1 VSSKVSVLNHQ
12 DRVPANRRRIGAAAR
27 KILKVLGY
35 EGYELT
41 VVLVDDPEITRLNR
55 QYFRR
60 NRPTNVISFPMMDGT
75 AVSGRA
81 KLLGDIVISAETAER
96 DAAEVGKKTGDELLF
111 LLIHGILHLVGY
123 DHEKTR
129 KERMEME
136 AKEQEL
142 FALLKGSFIRG

>member
-1 VSSKVSVLNHQ
+1 MSSKVSVLNHQ

-111 LLIHGILHLVGY
+111 LLTHGILHLVGY

-142 FALLKGSFIRG
+142 FALLKGSFIR

>member
-1 VSSKVSVLNHQ
+1 M
-12 DRVPANRRRIGAAAR
+12 PANRRRIGAAAR
-27 KILKVLGY
+27 KILKAFGY

-96 DAAEVGKKTGDELLF
+96 DAAEVRKKTGDELLF

-142 FALLKGSFIRG
+142 FALLKGSFIR

>member
-1 VSSKVSVLNHQ
+1 MSSKVSVLNHQ

-96 DAAEVGKKTGDELLF
+96 DAAEVRKKTGDELLF

-142 FALLKGSFIRG
+142 FALLKGSFIR

>member
-1 VSSKVSVLNHQ
+1 MSSKVSVLNHQ

-60 NRPTNVISFPMMDGT
+60 NRPTNVISFPLMDDSP
-75 AVSGRA
+75 VSLRSRI
-81 KLLGDIVISAETAER
+81 LGDVVISAETAQR
-96 DAAEVGKKTGDELLF
+96 DAGEAGEKAEDELLF
-111 LLIHGILHLVGY
+111 LMVHGILHLAGY
-123 DHEKTR
+123 DHEGSVAERR
-129 KERMEME
+129 KME
-136 AKEQEL
+136 AKEREFFEGL
-142 FALLKGSFIRG
+142 NPHLRR

>member
-1 VSSKVSVLNHQ
+1 
-12 DRVPANRRRIGAAAR
+12 
-27 KILKVLGY
+27 VLGY

-96 DAAEVGKKTGDELLF
+96 DAAEVRKKTGDELLF

-142 FALLKGSFIRG
+142 FALLKGSFIR